1 MIKRI
6 YQVLIFSPLVLSL
19 FILAALAAW
28 VWVLTIFI
36 TPIYFIIYGDLN
48 CFNKFGLLAANFI
61 AYLFFK
67 VLLIE
72 ETL

>member
-1 MIKRI
+1 MIKRM
-6 YQVLIFSPLVLSL
+6 YQVLIFSPLVFSL
-19 FILAALAAW
+19 FILATLAL
-28 VWVLTIFI
+28 VLALFI

-48 CFNKFGLLAANFI
+48 CFDKFGSLTANFI
-61 AYLFFK
+61 DYLFFK

>member
-1 MIKRI
+1 MIKRM
-6 YQVLIFSPLVLSL
+6 YQVLIFSPLVFSL
-19 FILAALAAW
+19 FILAALA
-28 VWVLTIFI
+28 WVLTIFI

-48 CFNKFGLLAANFI
+48 CFDKFGSLTANFI
-61 AYLFFK
+61 AYLFVK

>member
-1 MIKRI
+1 MIKRM
-6 YQVLIFSPLVLSL
+6 YQVLIFAPLVFSL
-19 FILAALAAW
+19 FILTTLAL
-28 VWVLTIFI
+28 VLTIFI

-48 CFNKFGLLAANFI
+48 CFDKFGSLTVNFI
-61 AYLFFK
+61 FYLFVK

>member
-1 MIKRI
+1 MIKRM
-6 YQVLIFSPLVLSL
+6 YQVLIFSPLVFSL
-19 FILAALAAW
+19 FILAALA
-28 VWVLTIFI
+28 WVLALFI

-48 CFNKFGLLAANFI
+48 CFDKFGLLTSNFI